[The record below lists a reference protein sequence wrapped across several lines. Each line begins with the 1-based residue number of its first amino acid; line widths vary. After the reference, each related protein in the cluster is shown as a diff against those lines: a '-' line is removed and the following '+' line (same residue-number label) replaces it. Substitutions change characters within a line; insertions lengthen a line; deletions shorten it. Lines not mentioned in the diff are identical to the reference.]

1 VKSGEFWA
9 NTTWPCEMTE
19 LLQDKIA
26 LITGAT
32 RGIGFA
38 TAQVFAE
45 QGAQVVLTGRSLV
58 AAQAACQRI
67 LATQPQARLEAQVLD
82 VTDQSS
88 VKTCFQ
94 TVFRT
99 HGRLDT
105 LVANAGI
112 MEDALLGMVNEAQ
125 MQRTFETNTFGV
137 IRCAQYAS
145 RLMARGGQGGSIVNL
160 TSIIGTQGN
169 VGQVVYSAS
178 KAAVIG
184 ITRSLA
190 KELAAQ
196 NIRVNAVAPGFI
208 DTDMARSISS
218 EKFEQRLAA
227 IRMGR
232 IGTPEEVARVV
243 LFLACGWSS
252 YVTGQVIGVDAGMLI

>member
-1 VKSGEFWA
+1 
-9 NTTWPCEMTE
+9 MTK

-45 QGAQVVLTGRSLV
+45 HGAQVVVTGRSL
-58 AAQAACQRI
+58 ADAEAACQRVYT
-67 LATQPQARLEAQVLD
+67 AHPQARLEAQVLD
-82 VTDQSS
+82 VTDPSS

-94 TVFRT
+94 TVFRA
-99 HGRLDT
+99 HGQLDV
-105 LVANAGI
+105 LVSNAGVLA
-112 MEDALLGMVNEAQ
+112 DALLGMVREED
-125 MQRTFETNTFGV
+125 MQHTFETNTFGA

-145 RLMARGGQGGSIVNL
+145 RLMARSGQGGSIINL
-160 TSIIGTQGN
+160 TSIIGTHGDI
-169 VGQVVYSAS
+169 GQVVYSAS
-178 KAAVIG
+178 KAAVVG
-184 ITRSLA
+184 MTLSLA

-208 DTDMARSISS
+208 DTDMTHSINA
-218 EKFEQRLAA
+218 EQLERRLAS
-227 IRMGR
+227 IKMGR
-232 IGTPEEVARVV
+232 IGTPEEVAKVI
-243 LFLACGWSS
+243 LFLACDWSS